1 MTMAEMEIVQW
12 EGEFASTMKAK
23 NLFLAD
29 KKNKAR
35 TWVVCATT
43 DAAIDM
49 KALTKAL
56 GVGSGN
62 LRGGS
67 EEAMF
72 EKLGARKGGLNLFS
86 IINDANN
93 DVKLI
98 LDKRLAEDHA
108 YVGFHPMTNE
118 ATTAISREDMMK
130 LIQLAQH
137 EPTIM
142 DFEAMG
148 TAAPAGGAPAPKQKP
163 QKQQKQAK
171 QDGGEGGKKG
181 KGKKGEQAQAAK
193 QAAADAD

>member
-1 MTMAEMEIVQW
+1 MTMADMEIVQW
-12 EGEFASTMKAK
+12 EGEFANTMKAK

-35 TWVVCATT
+35 MWVVCATT

-98 LDKRLAEDHA
+98 LDKRLAEDYA

-148 TAAPAGGAPAPKQKP
+148 TAAPAGGAAAPKQKP
-163 QKQQKQAK
+163 
-171 QDGGEGGKKG
+171 
-181 KGKKGEQAQAAK
+181 
-193 QAAADAD
+193 